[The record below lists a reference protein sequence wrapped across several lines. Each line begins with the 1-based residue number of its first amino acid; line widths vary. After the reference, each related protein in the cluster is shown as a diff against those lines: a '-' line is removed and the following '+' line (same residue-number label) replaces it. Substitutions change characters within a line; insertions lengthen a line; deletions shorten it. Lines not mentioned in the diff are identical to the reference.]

1 MFYMVDP
8 IKSYYRCYY
17 SRAEHIISV
26 ISLMM
31 TTGTSTI
38 CIKGH
43 ILSVFIY
50 YNKWVR
56 FNRTK
61 WKKFCSALC
70 IHWMF
75 FNQPLQGHISRCKN
89 YLFVFMLFFGSG
101 HKYCLAVH
109 RTLFRKL

>member
-50 YNKWVR
+50 YNK
-56 FNRTK
+56 
-61 WKKFCSALC
+61 
-70 IHWMF
+70 
-75 FNQPLQGHISRCKN
+75 
-89 YLFVFMLFFGSG
+89 
-101 HKYCLAVH
+101 
-109 RTLFRKL
+109 